1 MTCLERTKDPW
12 AASNGGWLD
21 EHGKK
26 GWQCESWWIN
36 LRTFL
41 QIIKLTIWS
50 FYVYNYLWL
59 PGNLNIASFKVIGMM
74 SHPSPHVRYICG
86 KKMMRFYI
94 ILVRSPS
101 LRLKWVSC
109 QHWHRPSG
117 VASNPWGWY
126 QNSECDIIRYIK
138 PNWRKDWIVRCQNQ
152 ENFQQQSSEAPASM
166 PCLVS
171 WGALRDT
178 DCDSDED
185 SLLSSFESDDEDED
199 EDDDE
204 EDDDVEWEMGT
215 SHVLILAQRRVLN
228 VERDTSNH
236 VTFQ

>member
-1 MTCLERTKDPW
+1 
-12 AASNGGWLD
+12 
-21 EHGKK
+21 
-26 GWQCESWWIN
+26 
-36 LRTFL
+36 
-41 QIIKLTIWS
+41 
-50 FYVYNYLWL
+50 
-59 PGNLNIASFKVIGMM
+59 
-74 SHPSPHVRYICG
+74 
-86 KKMMRFYI
+86 
-94 ILVRSPS
+94 
-101 LRLKWVSC
+101 
-109 QHWHRPSG
+109 
-117 VASNPWGWY
+117 
-126 QNSECDIIRYIK
+126 
-138 PNWRKDWIVRCQNQ
+138 
-152 ENFQQQSSEAPASM
+152 M

-185 SLLSSFESDDEDED
+185 SLSSFESDDEDED